1 MPSEV
6 DIRIKRVYEPSE
18 PSDGVRILVDR
29 LWPRG
34 LSKEDAAIAIWAK
47 NCSPSSDLRKWFA
60 HDAEKF
66 AEFTRRYRPELDSA
80 VDATAELLTLAA
92 DRPITLLYAAQN
104 TQCNNAVV
112 LRSWLQGRLDLDS
125 QR

>member
-6 DIRIKRVYEPSE
+6 DMRIKRVYEPSD
-18 PSDGVRILVDR
+18 PSDRVRILVDR

-34 LSKEDAAIAIWAK
+34 LSKEDAAIAIWAN
-47 NCSPSSDLRKWFA
+47 NCSPSSDLRKWFT

-66 AEFTRRYRPELDSA
+66 SEFTRRYRRELDSA
-80 VDATAELLTLAA
+80 VDATADLLTLAA

-104 TQCNNAVV
+104 TQYNNAVV

>member
-34 LSKEDAAIAIWAK
+34 LSKEDAAIAIWAN
-47 NCSPSSDLRKWFA
+47 NCSPSSDLRKWFT

-66 AEFTRRYRPELDSA
+66 SEFT
-80 VDATAELLTLAA
+80 
-92 DRPITLLYAAQN
+92 
-104 TQCNNAVV
+104 
-112 LRSWLQGRLDLDS
+112 
-125 QR
+125 

>member
-6 DIRIKRVYEPSE
+6 DMRIKRVYEPSD
-18 PSDGVRILVDR
+18 PSDRVRILVDR

-47 NCSPSSDLRKWFA
+47 NCSPLSDLRKWFA

-66 AEFTRRYRPELDSA
+66 AEFTRRYRHELDSA

-112 LRSWLQGRLDLDS
+112 LRSWLQGHLDLDS